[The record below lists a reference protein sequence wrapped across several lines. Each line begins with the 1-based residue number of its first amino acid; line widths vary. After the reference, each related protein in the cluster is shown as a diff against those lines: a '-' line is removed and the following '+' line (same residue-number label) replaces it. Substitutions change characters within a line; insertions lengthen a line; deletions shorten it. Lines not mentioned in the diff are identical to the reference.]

1 MARPRVSPESF
12 FDPHRLYRILY
23 DHYGPSH
30 WWPGETPFE
39 VMVGAV
45 LTQNTAWANVE
56 KAIANL
62 KAAGLLDVTAI
73 EHADASSLA
82 SLLRPSGYYNIKA
95 QRLKNLVH
103 MIMTSHSGD
112 LQDLFSQE
120 TGVLRTELLQ
130 VNGIG
135 KETADSICCYA
146 AGKCIFV
153 VDAYTRRMLMRHGI
167 INARAT
173 YDEIQSLFE
182 GSLPQ
187 ELSLYKDLHAH
198 IVYIGKD
205 YCRSRQP
212 RCDACPVNGMPGL
225 NVVETPGSAAEMFP

>member
-1 MARPRVSPESF
+1 MAKPRVSPESH
-12 FDPHRLYRILY
+12 FDPEQLYRILY
-23 DHYGPSH
+23 GHYGPSH

-45 LTQNTAWANVE
+45 LTQNTAWVNVE

-62 KAAGLLDVTAI
+62 KAAGLLDAAAI
-73 EHADASSLA
+73 EKADASYLA
-82 SLLRPSGYYNIKA
+82 SLLRPSGYYNIKTK
-95 QRLKNLVH
+95 RLKNLVH
-103 MIMTSHSGD
+103 MIMTSYAGD
-112 LQDLFSQE
+112 LQALFSQDRDA
-120 TGVLRTELLQ
+120 LRTLLLN

-135 KETADSICCYA
+135 RETADSICCYA

-153 VDAYTRRMLMRHGI
+153 VDAYTRRLLMRHGI
-167 INARAT
+167 IDERAT

-187 ELSLYKDLHAH
+187 DLSLYEDLHAH

-225 NVVETPGSAAEMFP
+225 DAFEMPGCPAGRFS